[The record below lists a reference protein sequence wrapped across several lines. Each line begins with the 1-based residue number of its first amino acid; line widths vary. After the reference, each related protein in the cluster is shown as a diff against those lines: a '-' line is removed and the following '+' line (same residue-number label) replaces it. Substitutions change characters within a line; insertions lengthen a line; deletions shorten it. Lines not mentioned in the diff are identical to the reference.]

1 MGKIEITKNKQ
12 ILQARGITCLRCNHT
27 WNYFG
32 RLSASS
38 DSLKI
43 KNRCRCPKCHSSQNN
58 LNREI
63 FGRFVGL

>member
-1 MGKIEITKNKQ
+1 MENVEITKNKQ
-12 ILQARGITCLRCNHT
+12 ILQARGITCLRCDYT

-32 RLSASS
+32 RLSS

-58 LNREI
+58 FNREI